1 MGSAYIETPQFGN
14 RSPQYCP
21 QVKFELTT
29 YYSSERTITV
39 DWVLRYQQYGYN
51 PGWGNLNVTAGYND
65 SASVTV
71 ANSTFTPDGNNKTI
85 ASGSFV
91 LQRGTSYRS
100 VPVWL
105 NCDMRN
111 CRWNEQLGGNY
122 SVSNDYF
129 VVNEAEPPAPPTS
142 ISGVRASAT
151 SVKVTLV
158 NNSKNAEG
166 TTIQIS
172 SDKKT
177 WSDWYSTT
185 SGGAVT
191 EYTGSVQVVYGG
203 MVYFRAKNTGYSM
216 SSAWCEASEGVQVI
230 SKPGIP
236 TTISPADGA
245 VIATGQDITFAWKHN
260 PVDGTEQTAYK
271 LVVNGTEHTG
281 TTEESVTLA
290 NSFTKDTVVS
300 WYVKTKGLADDY
312 SDASKSRSFTVCEP
326 PRTSLSITS
335 IEDGKQKSLP
345 ITFAATFEAA
355 GSGSFLK
362 QLVKL
367 KDASGNVVFSK
378 EYTTLSAEITASDFV
393 PAEGET
399 YTLQSTVTSSV
410 TLSTTVSATFI
421 YEPLPMAAIEITCA
435 DKVGAA
441 VQLSVSTST
450 GDGLATAN
458 RVEVY
463 RETTYGK
470 TLVWQGNIPENT
482 IIDRYPP
489 LNTTYVY
496 SVVAYA
502 DVQGTNSITNIE
514 HVCSSRKWH
523 LLYSGGDIAKEY
535 DPNGKWEVS
544 RPNRK
549 QVFYDGRALPVSYD
563 SANIARE
570 YEITFLMLSNEEAME
585 IDRFM
590 QSGGRGLFRA
600 LDGFV
605 GYMDVDAS
613 FSPAFTQA
621 GYYGECSLKM
631 VQIDG
636 DLP

>member
-1 MGSAYIETPQFGN
+1 MGSAYLETPQFGN

-21 QVKFELTT
+21 QIKFELTT
-29 YYSSERTITV
+29 YYSSEKTITV
-39 DWVLRYQQYGYN
+39 DWVLRYKQYGYN
-51 PGWGNLNVTAGYND
+51 PGWGNLTVTAGYND
-65 SASVTV
+65 SSSVTV
-71 ANSTFTPDGNNKTI
+71 ANNTFTPDGNNKTI

-91 LQRGTSYRS
+91 LQRGTDSRS

-105 NCDMRN
+105 SCNMTN
-111 CRWNEQLGGNY
+111 CRWNEELGGNY
-122 SVSNDYF
+122 SISNDYF
-129 VVNEAEPPAPPTS
+129 VVNAAEPPAPPTS
-142 ISGVRASAT
+142 IRGVRMSAT

-158 NNSKNAEG
+158 NDSKNAEG

-172 SDKKT
+172 SDKQT

-185 SGGAVT
+185 TGGAIT
-191 EYTGSVQVVYGG
+191 EYTGNVQIVSSG

-216 SSAWCEASEGVQVI
+216 SSAWCEASDGVQVI

-236 TTISPADGA
+236 ITLSPVDGA
-245 VIATGQDITFAWKHN
+245 VIQVGQDITFSWKHN
-260 PVDGTEQTAYK
+260 PVDGTSQTAYK
-271 LVVNGTEHTG
+271 LVVAGAEYAG
-281 TTEESVTLA
+281 TTKESVTIA

-300 WYVKTKGLADDY
+300 WYVQTKGLADDY
-312 SDASKSRSFTVCEP
+312 SDASQSRTFTVCEP
-326 PRTSLSITS
+326 PRTSLIITS
-335 IEDGKQKSLP
+335 LDNGKQKSLP
-345 ITFAATFEAA
+345 ITFEATFESA

-362 QLVKL
+362 QAAKL
-367 KDASGNVVFSK
+367 KDSNGSVVFSK
-378 EYTTLSAEITASDFV
+378 EYTTLAAVITVSDFV
-393 PAEGET
+393 PKDGET
-399 YTLQSTVTSSV
+399 YTLYSTVTSSV
-410 TLSTTVSATFI
+410 ALSTTVSATFV
-421 YEPLPMAAIEITCA
+421 YEPLPMASLEISCT
-435 DKVGAA
+435 DKAGAS
-441 VQLSVSTST
+441 VQLSVSSNT
-450 GDGLATAN
+450 GDELAIAN

-463 RETTYGK
+463 RETAYGK
-470 TLVWQGNIPENT
+470 TLVWQGAIPAQT

-489 LNTTYVY
+489 INVAYTY

-502 DVQGTNSITNIE
+502 DSQGTNSITNVE

-523 LLYSGGDIAKEY
+523 LMYNGGDITKEY
-535 DPNGKWEVS
+535 DPNGKLEVS

-570 YEITFLMLSNEEAME
+570 YEIEFIMLSNEEALE

-590 QSGGRGLFRA
+590 QAGGRGLFRS

-613 FSPAFTQA
+613 LSPAFTQA
-621 GYYGECSLKM
+621 GYYGGCSLKM